1 MTLIIIAIFNFLLF
15 EKRHTPNSASRVY
28 IDRINA
34 RPSPTL
40 IKLRNKSGNVYLFM
54 FS

>member
-1 MTLIIIAIFNFLLF
+1 MALIIIAILNFLLF
-15 EKRHTPNSASRVY
+15 EKKHTPNSAFRVY
-28 IDRINA
+28 IDRTDA

-54 FS
+54 LS